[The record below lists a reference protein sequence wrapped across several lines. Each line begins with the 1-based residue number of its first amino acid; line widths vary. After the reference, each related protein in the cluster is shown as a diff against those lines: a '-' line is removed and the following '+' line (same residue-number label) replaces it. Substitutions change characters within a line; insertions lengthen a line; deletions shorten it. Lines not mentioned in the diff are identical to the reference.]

1 MANRRVFARHGRTLE
16 NVQRMTRVNAPTNT
30 MKKTEIAQKA
40 EVEVVAQDLVD
51 PTVQRKEKVRKEEEK
66 ARGAREI
73 KPLLPRTVAQSRV
86 TFI

>member
-1 MANRRVFARHGRTLE
+1 MENKRVYVTPGRTLA
-16 NVQRMTRVNAPTNT
+16 NVQRMRRVNALTNT
-30 MKKTEIAQKA
+30 MKKIEIAQKA
-40 EVEVVAQDLVD
+40 EAEVVAQDLVD

-73 KPLLPRTVAQSRV
+73 KPLLLRTVVQSHV

>member
-1 MANRRVFARHGRTLE
+1 MFATHGKTPE

-30 MKKTEIAQKA
+30 MKKIEIAQKA

-66 ARGAREI
+66 GREEREI
-73 KPLLPRTVAQSRV
+73 KPLQQRTVVQSHV